1 MYVVLPYASSRSKLS
16 KVQEALTSEKIE
28 EIIGKMKPQNV
39 IVNFPKLHLEQS
51 LSLKNVLE
59 EMNVKSI
66 FNPEESNFNRMVS
79 NTRNAINRRRLDRQ
93 GGSFFVDDFV
103 HSTHL
108 TVNEAGT
115 EGAAA
120 TLSFISRQDE
130 IDVEFRVDTPFLF
143 FIRHESTKMPI
154 FYGSVYE
161 PVNF

>member
-1 MYVVLPYASSRSKLS
+1 MKSR
-16 KVQEALTSEKIE
+16 
-28 EIIGKMKPQNV
+28 NV
-39 IVNFPKLHLEQS
+39 IVNFPKLRLEQS
-51 LSLKNVLE
+51 ISLKNVLE
-59 EMNVKSI
+59 EMSVESI
-66 FNPEESNFNRMVS
+66 FNPEESNFGKMVG
-79 NTRNAINRRRLDRQ
+79 NTRNAINRRR

-108 TVNEAGT
+108 MVNEAGT

-130 IDVEFRVDTPFLF
+130 IDVEFRVDTPFMF

-154 FYGSVYE
+154 FYGAVFE